1 MAEKSTVQCNADD
14 KTFLLNTAR
23 NLDWALPKRDYETVA
38 GLVLATLH
46 RIPRRGEVFQ
56 VDGYTIT
63 VLEADERHVTAVKIT
78 PPPAPGPQFTA

>member
-1 MAEKSTVQCNADD
+1 M
-14 KTFLLNTAR
+14 
-23 NLDWALPKRDYETVA
+23 
-38 GLVLATLH
+38 LATLH

-78 PPPAPGPQFTA
+78 PHVTSASRLTS

>member
-1 MAEKSTVQCNADD
+1 VERLPDGSYLVAARTNLEE
-14 KTFLLNTAR
+14 LNEA
-23 NLDWALPKRDYETVA
+23 LDWTLPKRDYETVA

-78 PPPAPGPQFTA
+78 PRVTSASRLTS